1 MKILFHI
8 NSLGLGGAER
18 VVSILANAF
27 CKMGYDV
34 VLATEWESEREYSL
48 DPQIKRVSVGLSDS
62 EAPKGRIRKI
72 ILRHTRLRA
81 CIAKEKPDLVISFCV
96 KANYRAAFSMLG
108 MRIPLLVSVRNDPKI
123 DYAPHKFSTFL
134 MEKKAAGCVFQTRE
148 AMSFFS
154 PAFRKKSQIIY
165 NPLTD
170 AFLEDAKK
178 LYDSLPQKPDGSILR
193 TKEIVAVGRITEQ
206 KNHKL
211 LIQAFSQIASD
222 YPDYSLKIYGEQE
235 NAALAS
241 EIQKEIKE
249 KGLEKRIHLMPPSK
263 QIQNEIADAA
273 FFVFSSDYEGMPNS
287 LLEALALGLP
297 CISTDCPCGGP
308 AMLIQ
313 PGKTGLLVPVGDCKA
328 LQSAMKKYMDDPDYA
343 ANLGNKARAIRENVK
358 ESTIVKAWDD
368 FAKEIVKLHQ
378 VT

>member
-1 MKILFHI
+1 M
-8 NSLGLGGAER
+8 
-18 VVSILANAF
+18 
-27 CKMGYDV
+27 
-34 VLATEWESEREYSL
+34 
-48 DPQIKRVSVGLSDS
+48 
-62 EAPKGRIRKI
+62 
-72 ILRHTRLRA
+72 
-81 CIAKEKPDLVISFCV
+81 
-96 KANYRAAFSMLG
+96 
-108 MRIPLLVSVRNDPKI
+108 
-123 DYAPHKFSTFL
+123 
-134 MEKKAAGCVFQTRE
+134 
-148 AMSFFS
+148 
-154 PAFRKKSQIIY
+154 
-165 NPLTD
+165 
-170 AFLEDAKK
+170 
-178 LYDSLPQKPDGSILR
+178 PQKPDGSILR

-211 LIQAFSQIASD
+211 LIQAFSQIVSD

-241 EIQKEIKE
+241 AIQKEIKE

-273 FFVFSSDYEGMPNS
+273 FFVLSSDYEGMPNS

>member
-27 CKMGYDV
+27 CKKGYEI
-34 VLATEWESEREYSL
+34 VLATEWESEREYPL
-48 DPQIKRVSVGLSDS
+48 AREIKRISVGLSES
-62 EAPKGRIRKI
+62 EDQKSRVRKI
-72 ILRHTRLRA
+72 ILRHSKLRA

-96 KANYRAAFSMLG
+96 KANYRAALSMLG
-108 MRIPLLVSVRNDPKI
+108 MKIPLLVSVRNDPKM

-134 MEKKAAGCVFQTRE
+134 MEKKAAGCVFQTKD
-148 AMSFFS
+148 AMSYFS
-154 PAFRKKSQIIY
+154 SAFRKKSQIIY
-165 NPLTD
+165 NPLND
-170 AFLEDAKK
+170 AFLEDAEK
-178 LYDSLPQKPDGSILR
+178 LYYGLPKMPDGSILR

-211 LIQAFSQIASD
+211 LVQAFSEIAPN
-222 YPDYSLKIYGEQE
+222 YPDYTLKIYGEQE
-235 NAALAS
+235 NASLALD
-241 EIQKEIKE
+241 IQNGIKE
-249 KGLEKRIHLMPPSK
+249 KGLENRIHLMPPSK

-273 FFVFSSDYEGMPNS
+273 FFVLSSDYEGMPNS
-287 LLEALALGLP
+287 LIEALALGLP

-328 LQSAMKKYMDDPDYA
+328 LQAAMKKYLDDPDYA
-343 ANLGNKARAIRENVK
+343 ANLGNEARAIRESVK
-358 ESTIVKAWDD
+358 ESTIVKAWED
-368 FAKEIVKLHQ
+368 FIIEIVKLNK
-378 VT
+378 